1 MYGIDLQF
9 SLHTHEHTRRDRQE
23 STLVLIETVAVVV
36 VVAGGVME
44 VEVVQDV
51 LVFIF
56 YWRDDWLRMNV
67 RETVI
72 HDKTDNTASNKHY
85 TLFTISYTICIPWKF
100 KKKKLSSRMFTGVFF
115 IFWVSCL
122 LLDLPS
128 HCRMNWRWVRFDGVQ
143 FAQPT
148 RIELNDCWLICA
160 DTCTCCYSIC
170 AIRWQRWRS
179 IFLIQ
184 FPVFRHYEFIYR

>member
-23 STLVLIETVAVVV
+23 STLVLIETIAVVV

-56 YWRDDWLRMNV
+56 YWREDWLRMNV

-100 KKKKLSSRMFTGVFF
+100 KKK
-115 IFWVSCL
+115 
-122 LLDLPS
+122 
-128 HCRMNWRWVRFDGVQ
+128 N
-143 FAQPT
+143 
-148 RIELNDCWLICA
+148 
-160 DTCTCCYSIC
+160 
-170 AIRWQRWRS
+170 
-179 IFLIQ
+179 
-184 FPVFRHYEFIYR
+184 FRHVCLPGFFLFFEWVVCF